1 VEYRGIISD
10 DTEGIKNECRV
21 KRMDVELMLARQEL
35 EEYKKQKIDT
45 LPSVWDLYNIGVDLG
60 VVAGDIVNNL
70 NILKNYL
77 KTISRYIH
85 SLEWLTN
92 HIQDYDKTIFLVKE
106 IEKVQ
111 EIRKSDNIDYT
122 IKDSD
127 TLFENSLKG
136 FEKISTIIS
145 LLKKL

>member
-1 VEYRGIISD
+1 MEYRGIISD

-21 KRMDVELMLARQEL
+21 KRMYVELMLARQEL

>member
-1 VEYRGIISD
+1 MEYRGIISD